1 MNDQRVN
8 DQLFEAI
15 ERMTEKGYSAE
26 MIRRAAQILKEKY
39 IIKEERKN
47 ENK

>member
-1 MNDQRVN
+1 VN
-8 DQLFEAI
+8 KQLTEAI

-39 IIKEERKN
+39 IKED
-47 ENK
+47 NKDANK

>member
-1 MNDQRVN
+1 MNK
-8 DQLFEAI
+8 QLTEAI

-39 IIKEERKN
+39 IKEERKD